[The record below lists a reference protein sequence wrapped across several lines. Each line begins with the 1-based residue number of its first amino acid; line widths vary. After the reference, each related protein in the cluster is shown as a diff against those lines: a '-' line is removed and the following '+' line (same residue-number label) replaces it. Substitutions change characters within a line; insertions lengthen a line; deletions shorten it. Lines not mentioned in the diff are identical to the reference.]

1 MHATSFDQHVAEALA
16 LIAPVR
22 RPAPAFQPARS
33 AGAPPHGRRRLT
45 LVQRT
50 ARHEGSEQ

>member
-16 LIAPVR
+16 LIAPAR
-22 RPAPAFQPARS
+22 RPAPAFRPVRF

-45 LVQRT
+45 LVRRT